1 MKAHA
6 RLSPSAAHRWLSC
19 TASPTLEA
27 QYEAT
32 TSEYAEEGTFAH
44 SLAELSVKFALGQI
58 TKRTYTARL
67 NKMKQNAFFNQ
78 EMMDAAEEYAMYIKE
93 LLFDIRETVCADAF
107 AEIEVK
113 LDLTKYIPES
123 FGTADCIIVAEP
135 EMWVVDFK
143 YGKGVAVEAEGNPQM
158 EIYALGALAKYE
170 VLYDIENIGMTIVQ
184 PRLGGVS
191 SYRMDASA
199 LRAWAS
205 IHIIPLAKEAF
216 EGPGHFRPSEAACRF
231 CRAKQDCKARA
242 DHYVA
247 LFDDNPV
254 EGVLSPEEAGRL
266 LEKSDGMK
274 EWLEDLKAKVTGC
287 LMAGTPV
294 PGWKLVEGRSN
305 RQFTDED
312 TVTQIL
318 KDETDLDPDEIFNIK
333 LAGITQYERLLGKK
347 KVNELLGEYI
357 IKPEGRPQ
365 LAPASDKRPEIFPAD
380 QVMNAFDE

>member
-6 RLSPSAAHRWLSC
+6 KLSPSAAHRWLSC

-27 QYEAT
+27 EYEAT

-44 SLAELSVKFALGQI
+44 SLAELCTSYALGKI
-58 TKRTYTARL
+58 RGRTYNARL
-67 NKMKQNAFFNQ
+67 AKMKQNGFFNQ
-78 EMMDAAEEYAMYIKE
+78 EMMDAAEEYAGYIKE
-93 LLFDIRETVCADAF
+93 TYLSISKDCPDAVVELETR
-107 AEIEVK
+107 
-113 LDLTKYIPES
+113 LDLTDFIPES
-123 FGTADCIIVAEP
+123 FGTADCIIVGEP
-135 EMWVVDFK
+135 NMWVIDFK
-143 YGKGVAVEAEGNPQM
+143 YGKGVKVEAEGNPQM
-158 EIYALGALAKYE
+158 EIYALGAMSKYGA
-170 VLYDIENIGMTIVQ
+170 LYDIQTVNMTIVQ
-184 PRLGGVS
+184 PRLGGIS
-191 SYRMDASA
+191 SYGMDAAA
-199 LRAWAS
+199 LKAWAS

-216 EGPGHFRPSEAACRF
+216 EGPGHFRPSDEACKF

-242 DHYVA
+242 DYYVS

-254 EGVLSPEEAGRL
+254 DGMLTPEEAGRL
-266 LEKSDGMK
+266 LEKADGMK

-287 LMAGTPV
+287 LFEGTPV

-312 TVTQIL
+312 MIAQIL
-318 KDETDLDPDEIFNIK
+318 RDETDLDPDEIYNIK
-333 LAGITQYERLLGKK
+333 LAGITQYEKLLGKK

-380 QVMNAFDE
+380 QIVSAFDE